1 MNSKHIL
8 LIEDNHAV
16 SEVYKEYLKES
27 GFYVAVIADGLDAIE
42 KVKITK
48 YSLILLDLMLP
59 HVDGVDVL
67 REIRKNVNR
76 STPVIILSNVSQEVV
91 DEELKKYG
99 YEGFIN
105 KLEAT
110 PEDILEKV
118 REQIIL

>member
-105 KLEAT
+105 KLEVT